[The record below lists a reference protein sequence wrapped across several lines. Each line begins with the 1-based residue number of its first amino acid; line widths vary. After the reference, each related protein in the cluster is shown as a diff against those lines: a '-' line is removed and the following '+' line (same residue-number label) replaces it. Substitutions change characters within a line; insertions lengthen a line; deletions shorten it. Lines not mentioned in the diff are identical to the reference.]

1 MKKTIA
7 ALSLL
12 FAAQGAFAA
21 DDVFTLK
28 GELKDFGDTVV
39 AMIPNGFEFQRD
51 TILVKNGKFTTT
63 IKVDEPK
70 DIYLVSMS
78 TLHRKDNKQLKIV
91 AVPGETA
98 ELKGDAVTDYQISGT
113 KFYQQLGQLNRQL
126 ASTQKELDTFT
137 ESLSKRLKAGEE
149 RSKLMDEYEA
159 KAPMYEKKINDAI
172 FDFIKKHAS
181 WEASAVAAVSLG
193 KDQIEEGISYLSNT
207 VKNGRMKNYYQKV
220 VKAYKDEA
228 EAEAKSKAAQATGVV
243 APNFTLND
251 INGKPLSLASLKGK
265 YVLLDFWGSWCIWCI
280 RGIPKMKEYY
290 KKYDGKFEILGIDCN
305 DTEAKWKE
313 AVKKYELPWLHV
325 YNPRG
330 GKVLADYG
338 IQGFPTKILIGPDGK
353 IVKTIVGEDESFYK
367 FLDDTFGKK

>member
-1 MKKTIA
+1 
-7 ALSLL
+7 
-12 FAAQGAFAA
+12 
-21 DDVFTLK
+21 
-28 GELKDFGDTVV
+28 
-39 AMIPNGFEFQRD
+39 
-51 TILVKNGKFTTT
+51 
-63 IKVDEPK
+63 
-70 DIYLVSMS
+70 
-78 TLHRKDNKQLKIV
+78 
-91 AVPGETA
+91 
-98 ELKGDAVTDYQISGT
+98 
-113 KFYQQLGQLNRQL
+113 
-126 ASTQKELDTFT
+126 
-137 ESLSKRLKAGEE
+137 
-149 RSKLMDEYEA
+149 MDEYEA
-159 KAPMYEKKINDAI
+159 KAPVYEKKINDAI

-181 WEASAVAAVSLG
+181 WEASAVAAVTLG

-228 EAEAKSKAAQATGVV
+228 EAEAKSKAAQAAGVV

-330 GKVLADYG
+330 SKVLADYG